1 MNFVADRIVQD
12 KAYPAL
18 ATWSAEPYT
27 PQWRQFGQHYPYT
40 IPMDLYEHCRTHQ
53 VNYILEPVEGNHG
66 GYYGIAIQ
74 FFEFGIDYIGLLP
87 DAVKQQLRN
96 GQLRLLFY
104 YDEGDN
110 PQHIK
115 TRLDKLCQHHDIPTE
130 CYHFISANTAAE
142 QLPRFHYLSCDELLY
157 WHRNREIAPIAIH
170 TNPRPRD
177 FTVLNRTHKWW
188 RATVMADLHRNKLLE
203 NSYWSYRTD
212 ITVDDLPDDNPIEID
227 ALARLRWDIDKFL
240 KGTPYACDTL
250 SSDEHNDH
258 HQVEKHLFDQSY
270 CHIVL
275 ETHFDADGSGGAFLT
290 EKTFKAIKHG
300 QPFIIIGAAGSLAK
314 LRELGYRTF
323 DHALD
328 NSYDQE
334 PNNTERWCKILKL
347 ITELKQQDLHQWF
360 LSCLDDVQHNQQL
373 FASSKA
379 DRLNNLLERIK

>member
-18 ATWSAEPYT
+18 ATWSAQPYT

-53 VNYILEPVEGNHG
+53 VEYTIEPVEGNHG

-74 FFEFGIDYIGLLP
+74 FFEFGIDYIGLLS
-87 DAVKQQLRN
+87 DTVKQQLRN
-96 GQLRLLFY
+96 GQLHLLFY

-110 PQHIK
+110 PKHIK
-115 TRLDKLCQHHDIPTE
+115 TRLDELCQQHAIPVE

-157 WHRNREIAPIAIH
+157 WHRNREVAPVAIH
-170 TNPRPRD
+170 TRPRPRD

-188 RATVMADLHRNKLLE
+188 RVSVMADLHRNKLLE

-212 ITVDDLPDDNPIEID
+212 ITINDLPEDNPIEID
-227 ALARLRWDIDKFL
+227 ELARLRWDIDRFI
-240 KGTPYACDTL
+240 KGAPYACDELTA
-250 SSDEHNDH
+250 DEHNDH
-258 HQVEKHLFDQSY
+258 HRVEQHLFDQSY

-290 EKTFKAIKHG
+290 EKTFKTIKHG
-300 QPFIIIGAAGSLAK
+300 QPFIIVGAAGSLAK

-328 NSYDQE
+328 NSYDLE
-334 PNNTERWCKILKL
+334 TNNTERWRKILKL
-347 ITELKQQDLHQWF
+347 ITDLKKQDLHSWF
-360 LSCLDDVQHNQQL
+360 LSCLSDAKHNQQL
-373 FASSKA
+373 FAGSKA
-379 DRLNNLLERIK
+379 NRLNNLLERLK